1 MCCGGRC
8 AGLCCV
14 DQAQR
19 LQGPGST
26 GGPWSQ
32 SAWAAVVG
40 EAHTLE
46 RTQAPD
52 PWRPGPPT
60 GQEGWA
66 ITPNC
71 PLQWACPAGRHHT
84 PPCVQSRPA
93 GLGLPAEAAFL
104 HHPFLYCLA
113 EFGSSLA
120 SARTTA
126 VQAGAVRI
134 KCSEGLGAQET
145 RKCVVVV
152 HSKGTIACS

>member
-1 MCCGGRC
+1 M
-8 AGLCCV
+8 
-14 DQAQR
+14 
-19 LQGPGST
+19 

-32 SAWAAVVG
+32 NAWAVVVG

-60 GQEGWA
+60 GQEGMGYHPKLPFA
-66 ITPNC
+66 
-71 PLQWACPAGRHHT
+71 
-84 PPCVQSRPA
+84 A
-93 GLGLPAEAAFL
+93 GLSSWQPLHPTICTEPASGAGPPPEAAFL
-104 HHPFLYCLA
+104 HHPLLYCLA
-113 EFGSSLA
+113 EFGTSLA

>member
-60 GQEGWA
+60 GQEGMGYHPKLPFAVGLSSWQ
-66 ITPNC
+66 TPHPTMC
-71 PLQWACPAGRHHT
+71 TEPASGAG
-84 PPCVQSRPA
+84 PPR
-93 GLGLPAEAAFL
+93 
-104 HHPFLYCLA
+104 
-113 EFGSSLA
+113 
-120 SARTTA
+120 
-126 VQAGAVRI
+126 
-134 KCSEGLGAQET
+134 
-145 RKCVVVV
+145 
-152 HSKGTIACS
+152 

>member
-1 MCCGGRC
+1 MDR
-8 AGLCCV
+8 
-14 DQAQR
+14 AQHF
-19 LQGPGST
+19 QGPGPM

-32 SAWAAVVG
+32 SAWAAAVG

-52 PWRPGPPT
+52 PWRPGRST
-60 GQEGWA
+60 GQEGKGYHPKLTFPVGLSSWQPLHPTICTELASGGWA
-66 ITPNC
+66 
-71 PLQWACPAGRHHT
+71 PL
-84 PPCVQSRPA
+84 
-93 GLGLPAEAAFL
+93 EAALL
-104 HHPFLYCLA
+104 HHPLRYCLA
-113 EFGSSLA
+113 ELGSSLG
-120 SARTTA
+120 SARPTA